1 MKPFVACLAVAAVIS
16 FAVDAQALSPEQCQ
30 ILATSIGDA
39 GPSMQRM
46 SGAVESLPLLS
57 TLNLDLS
64 TVKAEALAALSSNVA
79 RGKRGGNH
87 AMTRRK
93 PPAGRVRPALACI
106 VRASVLGAG

>member
-1 MKPFVACLAVAAVIS
+1 MKPFVACLTVAAVIS

-64 TVKAEALAALSSNVA
+64 TVKAEALALDRARDPLLRALQAYTTALQQFGFKLQRCA
-79 RGKRGGNH
+79 R
-87 AMTRRK
+87 
-93 PPAGRVRPALACI
+93 
-106 VRASVLGAG
+106 